1 MHTLAVLL
9 AAGSGS
15 RFHGGCH
22 KLDAALPS
30 GRTVYQQSLGH
41 LVEAFGPSAGIG
53 TGPGTGSSTATGHS
67 TAGVLVVHGATERP
81 VPAGVTSIVN
91 DAWAAGQATSVATA
105 LRHATALGADAIVFG
120 LADQP
125 FVPPATWRAVADA
138 APEWPIVIATYA
150 GRRGPHPVRLHQS
163 VWPLV
168 PTIGD
173 DGARSVLRDH
183 PALVHEV
190 ACEGSPADIDT
201 LEDLERWTNS

>member
-1 MHTLAVLL
+1 
-9 AAGSGS
+9 
-15 RFHGGCH
+15 
-22 KLDAALPS
+22 
-30 GRTVYQQSLGH
+30 VYEQSLGH
-41 LVEAFGPSAGIG
+41 LVEAFGPDSS
-53 TGPGTGSSTATGHS
+53 TGSTIV
-67 TAGVLVVHGATERP
+67 GVLVVHGATERA
-81 VPAGVTSIVN
+81 VPAGVASLVN
-91 DAWAAGQATSVATA
+91 AAWAAGQATSVTA
-105 LRHATALGADAIVFG
+105 GLQHAAALGADAIVFG

-138 APEWPIVIATYA
+138 APEWPVVVATYA

>member
-1 MHTLAVLL
+1 MRTLAVLL

-22 KLDAALPS
+22 KLDAPLTS
-30 GRTVYQQSLGH
+30 GHTVYEQSLGH
-41 LVEAFGPSAGIG
+41 LVEAFGPGGDDGISDSG
-53 TGPGTGSSTATGHS
+53 GIV
-67 TAGVLVVHGATERP
+67 GVVVVHGSVERP

-91 DAWAAGQATSVATA
+91 DAWAAGQATSVAAA
-105 LRHATALGADAIVFG
+105 LHHAASLSADAIVFG

-138 APEWPIVIATYA
+138 APEWPVVVATYA

-190 ACEGSPADIDT
+190 VCEGSPADIDT

>member
-1 MHTLAVLL
+1 MPTLAVLL

-22 KLDAALPS
+22 KLDAVLPS
-30 GRTVYQQSLGH
+30 GYTVYEQSLGH
-41 LVEAFGPSAGIG
+41 LVEAFGPGSD
-53 TGPGTGSSTATGHS
+53 TGTGSANSTV
-67 TAGVLVVHGATERP
+67 GVLVVHGATERL

-91 DAWAAGQATSVATA
+91 NAWASGQATSVATA
-105 LRHATALGADAIVFG
+105 LRQAAALGADAIVFG

>member
-1 MHTLAVLL
+1 MRTLAVLL

-22 KLDAALPS
+22 KLDASLPS
-30 GRTVYQQSLGH
+30 GRTVYEQSLGH
-41 LVEAFGPSAGIG
+41 LVEAFGPG
-53 TGPGTGSSTATGHS
+53 TGTASSTGSTGS
-67 TAGVLVVHGATERP
+67 NIVGILVVHGATERP

-91 DAWAAGQATSVATA
+91 DAWAAGQATSVAAA

-125 FVPPATWRAVADA
+125 FVPPATWRAVASA
-138 APEWPIVIATYA
+138 APEWPLVVATYA

>member
-30 GRTVYQQSLGH
+30 GRTVYEQSLGH
-41 LVEAFGPSAGIG
+41 LVEAFGPSAGIS
-53 TGPGTGSSTATGHS
+53 TGPGTGSSI
-67 TAGVLVVHGATERP
+67 AGVLVVHGATERP

-91 DAWAAGQATSVATA
+91 DAWAAGQATSVAIA

-125 FVPPATWRAVADA
+125 FVPPATWHAVADP
-138 APEWPIVIATYA
+138 APEWLIVIATYA

>member
-1 MHTLAVLL
+1 MRTLAVLL
-9 AAGSGS
+9 AAGRGS
-15 RFHGGCH
+15 RFHGGGH
-22 KLDAALPS
+22 KLDALLPS
-30 GRTVYQQSLGH
+30 GASVYTQSLEH
-41 LVEAFGPSAGIG
+41 LVEALARRPDS
-53 TGPGTGSSTATGHS
+53 
-67 TAGVLVVHGATERP
+67 AGVLVVHGATERP
-81 VPAGVTSIVN
+81 VPEGVISVVN
-91 DAWAAGQATSVATA
+91 PQWADGQATSVAAA
-105 LRHATALGADAIVFG
+105 LHHAGEVGAEAIVFG

-125 FVPPATWRAVADA
+125 FVPPTAWRAVADA
-138 APEWPIVIATYA
+138 SPEWPVVVASYA
-150 GRRGPHPVRLHQS
+150 GRRGPHPVRLHHS

>member
-1 MHTLAVLL
+1 MRTLAVLL

-22 KLDAALPS
+22 KLDASLPS
-30 GRTVYQQSLGH
+30 GRTVYEQSLGH
-41 LVEAFGPSAGIG
+41 LVEAFGPGGS
-53 TGPGTGSSTATGHS
+53 TGSTIV
-67 TAGVLVVHGATERP
+67 GVLVVHGATERA
-81 VPAGVTSIVN
+81 VPAGVASLVN
-91 DAWAAGQATSVATA
+91 AAWAAGQATSVTA
-105 LRHATALGADAIVFG
+105 ALQHAAALGADAIVFG

-138 APEWPIVIATYA
+138 APEWPVVVATYA

-168 PTIGD
+168 PNIGD

>member
-22 KLDAALPS
+22 KLDAVLPS
-30 GRTVYQQSLGH
+30 GYTVYEQSLGH
-41 LVEAFGPSAGIG
+41 LVEAFGPGSDTG
-53 TGPGTGSSTATGHS
+53 TGLGNSTV
-67 TAGVLVVHGATERP
+67 GVLVVHGATERP
-81 VPAGVTSIVN
+81 VPAGVTSTVN
-91 DAWAAGQATSVATA
+91 NAWASGQATSVATA
-105 LRHATALGADAIVFG
+105 LRHAAALGADAIVFG

-125 FVPPATWRAVADA
+125 FVPPATWRAIADA

-190 ACEGSPADIDT
+190 ACEGLPADIDT

>member
-1 MHTLAVLL
+1 MRTLAVLL

-22 KLDAALPS
+22 KLDASLPS
-30 GRTVYQQSLGH
+30 GRTVYEQSLGH
-41 LVEAFGPSAGIG
+41 LVEAFGPDSS
-53 TGPGTGSSTATGHS
+53 TGSTIV
-67 TAGVLVVHGATERP
+67 GVLVVHGATERA
-81 VPAGVTSIVN
+81 VPAGVASLVN
-91 DAWAAGQATSVATA
+91 AAWAAGQATSVTA
-105 LRHATALGADAIVFG
+105 ALQHAAALGADAIVFG

-125 FVPPATWRAVADA
+125 FVPPATWRAV
-138 APEWPIVIATYA
+138 VATYA